1 MPTLSSTE
9 ERSEVCRVPWLC
21 NLFNSRIRDW
31 PWINPLKKCSS
42 ISESSVLSIQLIAD
56 CRPLPLC
63 GNKFWNGKKILKR
76 FQDCH
81 ENALIQSFEMSP
93 HLICL
98 ECGTKTLLWPASGMG
113 LEQAGHKR
121 VWERLLQTIKWGLI
135 LKLWLRAFTWQSW
148 NPLRIFCHF
157 KTCCRTVYYKQKE

>member
-1 MPTLSSTE
+1 MQEYIPYQKLNKIKAK
-9 ERSEVCRVPWLC
+9 WLKIKTQC
-21 NLFNSRIRDW
+21 GSR
-31 PWINPLKKCSS
+31 
-42 ISESSVLSIQLIAD
+42 
-56 CRPLPLC
+56 
-63 GNKFWNGKKILKR
+63 FWNGKKILKR

-148 NPLRIFCHF
+148 NPLRIFLPFQNLLPLCVGLRPSL
-157 KTCCRTVYYKQKE
+157 KRVGYSTKLRPPPPIYDSRR